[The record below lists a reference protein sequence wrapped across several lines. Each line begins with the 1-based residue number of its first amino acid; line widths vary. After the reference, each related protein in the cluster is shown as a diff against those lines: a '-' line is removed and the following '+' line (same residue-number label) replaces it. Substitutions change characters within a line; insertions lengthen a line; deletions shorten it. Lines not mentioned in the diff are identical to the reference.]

1 MKHAQGQQAGIR
13 QGAGGPSHP
22 ARICYILKKYPT
34 ISETFL
40 VNEMVELQRQGV
52 PITIVA
58 KKDSGLTVV
67 HEKVKALQA
76 PICYLPSSSDL
87 GASAWSARALA
98 TYGAEAT
105 TLDKDSLRGELT
117 ADEHATMIQAGLIS
131 PYLKTLG
138 IQHIHAHFAS
148 WAATAASYVSRM
160 TGIPYSF
167 TAHAKDIYHQKVDPR
182 GLAEKIAGAKF
193 VITVSDYNKRFL
205 DDLLH
210 NQRMSGTVIRLY
222 NGIDLDQFH
231 AEPSEKEPNLI
242 VSVGRLVPKK
252 GFQYLLDAC
261 KLLKEQ
267 GLPFHCAIIGEG
279 DERHNLE
286 AQIRQHS
293 LDKDITLLGAK
304 TQAEVKKLIQ
314 RATVFVLPCIV
325 DDNGDRDGL
334 PTVLLEAMALGTPVI
349 STRVT
354 GIPEIIEHGK
364 TGCLVEEKD
373 SRELAQ
379 TIQELLGSDS
389 RRTRLSAAAL
399 AKVRQ
404 DFDVTTNVSRL
415 KEYFL
420 TS

>member
-1 MKHAQGQQAGIR
+1 MKHFQGQQGYIR

-22 ARICYILKKYPT
+22 VRICYFLKKYPT

-40 VNEMVELQRQGV
+40 VNEMVELERQGIHV
-52 PITIVA
+52 TIVA

-87 GASAWSARALA
+87 GANAWSARALA
-98 TYGAEAT
+98 THGAEAT
-105 TLDKDSLRGELT
+105 TVNRDVLRGELT
-117 ADEHATMIQAGLIS
+117 ADEHATLIQAGLIS

-138 IQHIHAHFAS
+138 IQHIHAHFAT
-148 WAATAASYVSRM
+148 WAATAASYVNRI

-167 TAHAKDIYHQKVDPR
+167 TAHARDIYHQQVNPR
-182 GLAEKIAGAKF
+182 RLAEKIAGAKF
-193 VITVSDYNKRFL
+193 VITVSDFNKRFL
-205 DDLLH
+205 ENVLRS
-210 NQRMSGTVIRLY
+210 QRMSGTVIRLY
-222 NGIDLDQFH
+222 NGIDFEQFQT
-231 AEPSEKEPNLI
+231 EQSEKEPNLI

-252 GFQYLLDAC
+252 GFRYLLEAC

-267 GLPFHCAIIGEG
+267 GVPFHCTIIGEG

-286 AQIRQHS
+286 AQLRQHA
-293 LDKDITLLGAK
+293 LDKDVTLLGAK
-304 TQAEVKKLIQ
+304 TQTEVKKWIQ

-325 DDNGDRDGL
+325 DDHGDRDGL

-364 TGCLVEEKD
+364 TGCLVGEKD
-373 SRELAQ
+373 SHELAQ
-379 TIQELLGSDS
+379 TIHQLLGSES

-404 DFDVTTNVSRL
+404 DFDVTTNVTRL

>member
-1 MKHAQGQQAGIR
+1 MKHLQGQQEDIR

-22 ARICYILKKYPT
+22 VRICYFLKKYPT

-52 PITIVA
+52 HITIVA

-67 HEKVKALQA
+67 HDKVKALQA
-76 PICYLPSSSDL
+76 QICYLPSSSDL
-87 GASAWSARALA
+87 GASAWSAQTVA
-98 TYGAEAT
+98 TYGAEPT
-105 TLDKDSLRGELT
+105 ILNRDSLRGELT
-117 ADEHATMIQAGLIS
+117 ADEHATLIQASLIG
-131 PYLKTLG
+131 PYLTTLG
-138 IQHIHAHFAS
+138 IQHIHAHFAT
-148 WAATAASYVSRM
+148 WAATAASYVNRI

-167 TAHAKDIYHQKVDPR
+167 TAHAKDIYHQKVNPR

-193 VITVSDYNKRFL
+193 VITVSDFNKRFL
-205 DDLLH
+205 EDVLH

-222 NGIDLDQFH
+222 NGIDLEQFQ

-252 GFQYLLDAC
+252 GFHYLLEAC
-261 KLLKEQ
+261 RLLKQQ
-267 GLPFHCAIIGEG
+267 GIQFHCAIIGEG
-279 DERHNLE
+279 DERRNLE
-286 AQIRQHS
+286 AQIRQHA

-304 TQAEVKKLIQ
+304 TQAEVKKVIQ

-364 TGCLVEEKD
+364 TGFLVEEKD
-373 SRELAQ
+373 ARELAQ
-379 TIQELLGSDS
+379 AIQQLLGSES

>member
-1 MKHAQGQQAGIR
+1 MKHAQGQQEGIR
-13 QGAGGPSHP
+13 QETGGPSHP

-40 VNEMVELQRQGV
+40 VNEMAELQRQGI
-52 PITIVA
+52 PIIIVA

-87 GASAWSARALA
+87 GATAWSARAVA
-98 TYGAEAT
+98 TYGAEPT

-167 TAHAKDIYHQKVDPR
+167 TAHAKDIYHQKVNPR

-242 VSVGRLVPKK
+242 VSIGRLVPKK

-261 KLLKEQ
+261 KILKEQ
-267 GLPFHCAIIGEG
+267 GIPFHCAIIGEG

-286 AQIRQHS
+286 ARIRQYS

-304 TQAEVKKLIQ
+304 TQAEVKRLIQ

-364 TGCLVEEKD
+364 TGCLVEEKEP
-373 SRELAQ
+373 RELAQ
-379 TIQELLGSDS
+379 TIQELLGSES
-389 RRTRLSAAAL
+389 RRTKLSEAAL
-399 AKVRQ
+399 VKVRQ
-404 DFDVTTNVSRL
+404 DFDVTANVSRL